1 MIGDTVETDPP
12 RKDGVTIT
20 QERGGVTMSGSD
32 NLEAIGDSVGVV
44 TDGVEPTGDRTGVI
58 ER

>member
-1 MIGDTVETDPP
+1 
-12 RKDGVTIT
+12 
-20 QERGGVTMSGSD
+20 MSGSD